1 MSVQRRENR
10 RQLDSTGYTGRLGH
24 PWLTF
29 LVWFARTIA
38 SVGTAPPPA
47 TDSLRTEYFH
57 PTDEN
62 LSLGTPEYFHP
73 IDEDLSSGTPGGVA
87 TKSLQLDH
95 RTIQLVRF
103 IQVVL
108 QDARPRLRIA
118 WPPGAVDV
126 VSLGRPA
133 AHRSSLPHT
142 PVLPGLVRLP
152 LALP

>member
-1 MSVQRRENR
+1 MSAQRRENR

-57 PTDEN
+57 PTDED
-62 LSLGTPEYFHP
+62 LSL
-73 IDEDLSSGTPGGVA
+73 GTPGGVA

-103 IQVVL
+103 LQVVR
-108 QDARPRLRIA
+108 QDVRPRLRSA
-118 WPPGAVDV
+118 RPPGAVDG
-126 VSLGRPA
+126 VSMGRPA
-133 AHRSSLPHT
+133 ARRSSLPHI

>member
-1 MSVQRRENR
+1 MSAQRRENR

-38 SVGTAPPPA
+38 SVGTAPPP
-47 TDSLRTEYFH
+47 TTVSLKAKW
-57 PTDEN
+57 
-62 LSLGTPEYFHP
+62 L
-73 IDEDLSSGTPGGVA
+73 A

-103 IQVVL
+103 LQVVR
-108 QDARPRLRIA
+108 QDVRPRLRSA
-118 WPPGAVDV
+118 RPPGAVDG
-126 VSLGRPA
+126 VSMGRPA
-133 AHRSSLPHT
+133 ARRSSLPHI
-142 PVLPGLVRLP
+142 PVLPGLARLP